1 MARPTL
7 TVMALAIFATGGL
20 AAPGWTKD
28 ASAVPQAQ
36 QANAYYAHDL
46 SALNAA
52 LAEKPNMGR
61 AKNVILFI
69 GDGMGISTVTAARIY
84 AGQQAGRDGPS
95 NSLAFEALP
104 YLALSKTY
112 SHDSLVT
119 DSAPSASAMLT
130 GVKTKNGMIG
140 VDGSARLDDCAS
152 LKAAKLVSLAELA
165 KAGGRSTGAITTT
178 RITHATPASTYAHT
192 PYRDWEGDANMS
204 PQAKA
209 EGCIDIARQ
218 LVEAPYGVT
227 LDVAMGG
234 GRSRFLPQ
242 EQGGA
247 RTDGRDLI
255 KTWQEKSGPNSAYV
269 STAAEL
275 AAIKPGQTRKILG
288 LFAEEHMPYE
298 AERAILGQ
306 DKPTLAAMTVAAID
320 ALSPNPKGYFLMVEG
335 GRIDM
340 GSHAGNAYRT
350 LTETVEFSKAVA
362 AALAKVDLKDT
373 LVIVTADHSHGLVL
387 SGYPSRNAPILGLAD
402 DASAPTREPVTGT
415 DGKPYSILSFA
426 TGPGGPEGDEERPDL
441 SKVNTQDP
449 EYRQQA
455 TIPMAYAAHS
465 GEDVPIFAGGPQA
478 HLVRGVVEESYIFQ
492 VMRHALGL

>member
-1 MARPTL
+1 MARPNL
-7 TVMALAIFATGGL
+7 TVIALAILATSGL
-20 AAPGWTKD
+20 AAPVMAKD
-28 ASAVPQAQ
+28 PGSVPAAQ
-36 QANAYYAHDL
+36 KANPYYTHDL
-46 SALNAA
+46 STLNAA
-52 LAEKPNMGR
+52 LAEKPNMGK

-69 GDGMGISTVTAARIY
+69 GDGMGVSTVTAARIY

-119 DSAPSASAMLT
+119 DSAPSASAIMT

-140 VDGSARLDDCAS
+140 VDGSAQLDDCAS

-165 KAGGRSTGAITTT
+165 KAGGRSTGAVTNT

-255 KTWQEKSGPNSAYV
+255 KTWQDKAGPNAAYV
-269 STAAEL
+269 STAADL

-288 LFAEEHMPYE
+288 LFAQEHMPYE
-298 AERAILGQ
+298 AERSILGQ
-306 DKPTLAAMTVAAID
+306 DKPSLATMTVAAID
-320 ALSPNPKGYFLMVEG
+320 ALSTNPKGYFLMVEG
-335 GRIDM
+335 GRIDH

-350 LTETVEFSKAVA
+350 VTETVELSNAVA

-373 LVIVTADHSHGLVL
+373 LVIVTADHSHGLVI

-402 DASAPTREPVTGT
+402 DASAPTREPVMGT
-415 DGKPYSILSFA
+415 DGKPYSILAFA
-426 TGPGGPEGDEERPDL
+426 TGPGGPEGDDERPDL
-441 SKVNTQDP
+441 SRVDTQDP
-449 EYRQQA
+449 DYRQQA
-455 TIPMAYAAHS
+455 SVPMASAAHS